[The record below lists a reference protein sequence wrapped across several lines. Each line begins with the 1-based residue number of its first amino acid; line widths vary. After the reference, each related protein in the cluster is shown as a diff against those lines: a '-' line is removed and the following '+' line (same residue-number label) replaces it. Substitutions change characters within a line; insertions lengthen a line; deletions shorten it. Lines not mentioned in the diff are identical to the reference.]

1 MITLEKVK
9 FIREKKN
16 NNPDQLN
23 LFGDNGDKKNKKT
36 KAQKYTDKINKQNK
50 NRPESRTNKTVFPGD
65 KSGAYSVAKSDLEA
79 KQGLKKAGAS
89 GDVSPTAGAEIRKKV
104 ETIRKTR
111 ADKLGTPDPFTTPS
125 PKTPIKPFGSKPVTT
140 SAPGFGKGVGTG
152 QIKAKSMDARTF
164 RKTQPTSDL
173 LPKSFKDFD
182 KKIKSLK
189 VDTDIERR
197 ISNPKTASII
207 DKSKSL
213 KPSSNPDLTARRVMG
228 AAGSDSNFTSAEP
241 VPKSTKSF
249 KPSKTFL
256 DKVRKSRKSRKQI
269 KTIKDLNKEMG
280 ANELIKRIKGDN
292 VKFSSGAKGK
302 FASGSVDLGNT
313 DAKFA
318 NRQRIKE
325 PPKFDGQ
332 QNIFNDP
339 NFDKPKSK
347 STSKP
352 KTFKQ
357 LSLDM
362 KTKGK
367 LDGTVNTY
375 TANRRSILKTGGRGS
390 TITIPKIIRQGKGKG
405 KGGPLVVNKPPY
417 NQKPPA
423 IDPEVVKGGKFFNN
437 DQLKKQQKELD
448 DLRSQ
453 AKGKSSGFGKGTR
466 TTSANLGSLRDTA
479 KFQRRAASLSRGFG
493 GNRGKRA
500 VLGKIAK
507 AAIRNPGKTGLI
519 GAGLAGAYF
528 GGKYLFNRRND
539 LTKDDIGTTSVIK
552 NKSGKG
558 INFKYPT
565 YSDTNKGKNKNKEDT
580 GFKNPDGTY
589 NPAIFR
595 NKKGFLSGDSKAPR
609 QTAFQNK
616 FKTGEFKVDGA
627 PKNKDGTEFSLNKN
641 LAGSAFEK
649 QLQQAE
655 KGTGRSYN
663 PFGKNFLKRVKTQ
676 KDRRFLN
683 KYKDATRPTKTT

>member
-9 FIREKKN
+9 DREQKN

-50 NRPESRTNKTVFPGD
+50 NRPESKPQIYKKVIPQSPYKKVFPGD

-140 SAPGFGKGVGTG
+140 SAPGFGKGFGTG

-164 RKTQPTSDL
+164 TKTQPTSDL

-339 NFDKPKSK
+339 NFDKKRIIKDRSK
-347 STSKP
+347 RSKISGSGQ
-352 KTFKQ
+352 KKLFKQ
-357 LSLDM
+357 LQFDM
-362 KTKGK
+362 NQSRK
-367 LDGTVNTY
+367 
-375 TANRRSILKTGGRGS
+375 SILKTGSGERIRAPRAFKQGS
-390 TITIPKIIRQGKGKG
+390 VINPEIYTGPTKFDKKATSLKTNDITMSRTKFKQEFDKLQQGVAQEVKDREQKIRDAFK
-405 KGGPLVVNKPPY
+405 N
-417 NQKPPA
+417 
-423 IDPEVVKGGKFFNN
+423 
-437 DQLKKQQKELD
+437 
-448 DLRSQ
+448 
-453 AKGKSSGFGKGTR
+453 AKRNATSSGPTGKTAAD
-466 TTSANLGSLRDTA
+466 TVSNSANYGRIRNTA
-479 KFQRRAASLSRGFG
+479 AFDKRVARMSRGFG

-500 VLGKIAK
+500 ILGKIAK
-507 AAIRNPGKTGLI
+507 AAIKNPGKTGLL
-519 GAGLAGAYF
+519 GAGILATN
-528 GGKYLFNRRND
+528 YLLTQRRDSKIRAENQRVLNSPNTPKLSIADTTFNP
-539 LTKDDIGTTSVIK
+539 
-552 NKSGKG
+552 SGKSKKF
-558 INFKYPT
+558 IV
-565 YSDTNKGKNKNKEDT
+565 GKK
-580 GFKNPDGTY
+580 
-589 NPAIFR
+589 
-595 NKKGFLSGDSKAPR
+595 
-609 QTAFQNK
+609 
-616 FKTGEFKVDGA
+616 
-627 PKNKDGTEFSLNKN
+627 
-641 LAGSAFEK
+641 
-649 QLQQAE
+649 
-655 KGTGRSYN
+655 
-663 PFGKNFLKRVKTQ
+663 
-676 KDRRFLN
+676 
-683 KYKDATRPTKTT
+683 